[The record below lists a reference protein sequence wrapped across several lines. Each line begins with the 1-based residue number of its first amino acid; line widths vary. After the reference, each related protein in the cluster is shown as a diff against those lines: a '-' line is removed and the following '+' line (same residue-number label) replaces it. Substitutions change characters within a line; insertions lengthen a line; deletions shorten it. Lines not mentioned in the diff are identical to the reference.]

1 MCLPAIM
8 LLFLFGR
15 KADFPPPQ
23 EKTAWLQHLKA
34 HDKRNPHPQAAEE
47 SLSLCAAD
55 EWVTLRERC
64 SILDSNGENLTK
76 PS

>member
-1 MCLPAIM
+1 MFASDNVVVP
-8 LLFLFGR
+8 FWTQSRFP
-15 KADFPPPQ
+15 PPPQ

-64 SILDSNGENLTK
+64 SALDSNGENLTK